1 MKTMTSI
8 LLIGLMG
15 LSCLKLSAQNDKL
28 KQLEEKAYTAYV
40 KSSVFMWK
48 QIDLE
53 ADKILNEE
61 NTPVKNKIR
70 AAKLKYGLLY
80 TCLSNEDQETYEKY
94 LDKTISIIESL
105 LKENPESSELHALNA
120 AVMSVQMGFSPMK
133 GMTLGAESGKH
144 IGEALSLD
152 SNNPLAWRQNAS
164 SKYFT
169 PKMFGGDINEAI
181 KHYEHAIQLY
191 EKNNQT
197 KDWIYLDALAWL
209 GIAYKDTE
217 QTEKAK
223 AIFEKALSVE
233 PEFTWVKNSLL
244 PGLKES

>member
-8 LLIGLMG
+8 LLIGILG

-28 KQLEEKAYTAYV
+28 KELEDKAYTAYV

-53 ADKILNEE
+53 ADKILKKDD
-61 NTPVKNKIR
+61 TPVKNKIR

-94 LDKTISIIESL
+94 LDNTVNIIETL

-152 SNNPLAWRQNAS
+152 ASNPLAWRQNAS

-191 EKNNQT
+191 EKNNLIN
-197 KDWIYLDALAWL
+197 DWIYLDALAWL
-209 GIAYKDTE
+209 GIAYQDTK
-217 QTEKAK
+217 QPEKAK
-223 AIFEKALSVE
+223 ATFEKALSIE

-244 PGLKES
+244 PSLIKS

>member
-8 LLIGLMG
+8 LLIGILG
-15 LSCLKLSAQNDKL
+15 LSCVKLSAQNDQL

-48 QIDLE
+48 KIDLE
-53 ADKILNEE
+53 ADKILQDEE
-61 NTPVKNKIR
+61 APINNKIR
-70 AAKLKYGLLY
+70 AIKLKYGLLY

-94 LDKTISIIESL
+94 LDKTANELDAL
-105 LKENPESSELHALNA
+105 LIENPKSADLHAISA

-169 PKMFGGDINEAI
+169 PKMFGGDIMEAI

-197 KDWIYLDALAWL
+197 NDWIYLDALAWL
-209 GIAYKDTE
+209 GIAYSKTE
-217 QTEKAK
+217 QPEKAK
-223 AIFEKALSVE
+223 AIFEKALSIE
-233 PEFTWVKNSLL
+233 PEFTWIKNSLL
-244 PGLKES
+244 PDLNKS